1 MIQFQNVLKSYKFN
15 DFKLGELTFKIDPG
29 EFVFLIGPSGSGKT
43 TVIKL
48 LTREEHPTSGKI
60 YFDDFDITRLS
71 QSSTY
76 KLRRQIGVIFQDYK
90 LIPDKNVYENVA
102 FAMEVAGRS
111 NREIKET
118 VPYLLDIVGLSHRST
133 AFPNYLSGGEKQR
146 VAIARAVANNPKI
159 LIADEPTGNLDP
171 GAAWDIVQIL
181 SKINN
186 WGTTVIMS
194 THGSDIVNTL
204 NKRVIQMHGGKIIR
218 DDSRGGYEITS
229 SVIQTS
235 SGISDLLATPE
246 QKSGPIKVRLRTERQ
261 NSKPQTKESK
271 GLFSWLWGRETESK
285 ILDPHSMGVHAA
297 IEDQPLDLE
306 LPEKDMK
313 RIIKEANETELS
325 ELALP
330 KEVVADLETA
340 GYKDVEDVITAGPEK
355 LDSEAVIDDR
365 EVIQIAQAVEKFV
378 AETEMQIQ
386 DVQPEQPAETKEE
399 NKEEPKP
406 ETKAEPET
414 ETKHQQE
421 DHDDHKRV
429 SVKPKDGKVK
439 INLTGKKK

>member
-1 MIQFQNVLKSYKFN
+1 MIQFQNVLKRYNHN
-15 DFKLGELTFKIDPG
+15 DFQLGELTFKIDPG

-48 LTREEHPTSGKI
+48 LTREEKPSTGKI

-71 QSSTY
+71 QNSTY

-90 LIPDKNVYENVA
+90 LIPDKNVFENVA
-102 FAMEVAGRS
+102 FAMEVAGKS
-111 NREIKET
+111 NKEIRET
-118 VPYLLDIVGLSHRST
+118 VPYLLDIVGLSHRTT

-229 SVIQTS
+229 SVIQTG
-235 SGISDLLATPE
+235 SGISQLLEQPNSAD
-246 QKSGPIKVRLRTERQ
+246 QKSGPIKVRLKTPERVER
-261 NSKPQTKESK
+261 KESK
-271 GLFSWLWGRETESK
+271 PRHGLFSWLWGNDEEEKT
-285 ILDPHSMGVHAA
+285 LAPQTMDVQAA
-297 IEDQPLDLE
+297 LEDQPVDLD
-306 LPEKDMK
+306 LPEKDVK
-313 RIIKEANETELS
+313 KILKQADNTDVNALDLPTE
-325 ELALP
+325 
-330 KEVVADLETA
+330 VIADLQTA
-340 GYKDVEDVITAGPEK
+340 GYKDIEDVITAGPEK
-355 LDSEAVIDDR
+355 LDAEAVIDEH
-365 EVIQIAQAVEKFV
+365 EVVQIAHAVEKFV

-386 DVQPEQPAETKEE
+386 EGKPAKAESEK
-399 NKEEPKP
+399 
-406 ETKAEPET
+406 KAEPED
-414 ETKHQQE
+414 EKPKAEKEENSQ
-421 DHDDHKRV
+421 RV